1 LLSNIT
7 GYQNSRILLSSRGV
21 SNELSSQ
28 NTRRI
33 PGRTFRLTAAALVAT
48 LSTSVFTTNLSSA
61 TTRVSF
67 ESVTARVRV
76 VLAVDRVRTFPSSLP
91 RPTLSLRA
99 LSPARAPVDVGARI
113 ARIFTVPRP
122 RSLVRARR
130 TTRMRSLDSFGYAIH
145 DRDARQPGYAR
156 ARRVVA
162 RRASAIPSGGVF
174 GRPRVDRARARA
186 CATACDAA
194 RARAY
199 PGWRAALAPREV

>member
-145 DRDARQPGYAR
+145 DRDARDAKRAR
-156 ARRVVA
+156 ASR
-162 RRASAIPSGGVF
+162 RRASRVGYPERRRLRATAR
-174 GRPRVDRARARA
+174 RPGARAGVR
-186 CATACDAA
+186 D
-194 RARAY
+194 
-199 PGWRAALAPREV
+199 GV